1 MILNTSARSIP
12 TPPGSGRT
20 DTAPKRPGIILLT
33 NLNKNVKKGRI
44 RMKKLI
50 IFIILLFG
58 LVGCGHRGHWTKAD
72 FSAEQYRTDV
82 YQCKMD
88 AERGTFRTGTGV
100 IYLVARRNWFNECMR
115 MKGYEFVK

>member
-20 DTAPKRPGIILLT
+20 DTVPKKPGMNHLT
-33 NLNKNVKKGRI
+33 NLNKNDKKGGMKI
-44 RMKKLI
+44 KKL
-50 IFIILLFG
+50 IFIILLFC
-58 LVGCGHRGHWTKAD
+58 LAGCGHRGHWTKAD